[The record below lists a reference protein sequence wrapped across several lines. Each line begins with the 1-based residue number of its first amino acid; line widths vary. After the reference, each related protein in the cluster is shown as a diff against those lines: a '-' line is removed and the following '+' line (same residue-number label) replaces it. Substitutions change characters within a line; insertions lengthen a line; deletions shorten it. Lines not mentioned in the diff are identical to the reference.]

1 MTARPIG
8 LIGVG
13 LLGTA
18 LAERMLAAGYRV
30 IGHDPRQEQLT
41 NLRRLGGEAAPSAR
55 ETAAKAETIVLC
67 LPTSTTVAEV
77 IAEIGTALHA
87 GMIILD
93 ATTGAPEDATASE
106 ATLQSQGVGYLD
118 ATIAGSSEQAR
129 RGEATILLG
138 GDPKHL
144 EQARPIL
151 RSWSERLF
159 HVGPP
164 GSGARMKLIV
174 NLVLGLNR
182 AVLAEGLN
190 LARQCGIDPARAL
203 EILKATPAYSRVM
216 DTKGPKL
223 VAGDFS
229 PEARLSQHLKDVRLI
244 EQLAAKHSARIPLTM
259 LHAELLEQAVELGWG
274 DADNSAIIRAFSTK
288 SEIRNSKHETKS
300 KQ

>member
-30 IGHDPRQEQLT
+30 VGHDVRQEQLT
-41 NLRRLGGEAAPSAR
+41 NLLRLGGEAAPSAR
-55 ETAAKAETIVLC
+55 EAAINAETIVLC
-67 LPTSTTVAEV
+67 LPTSTIVAEI
-77 IAEIGTALHA
+77 IAEIGPALRP

-93 ATTGAPEDATASE
+93 ATTGAPEGATAAE
-106 ATLQSQGVGYLD
+106 ASLGSQGVGYLD
-118 ATIAGSSEQAR
+118 ATVAGSSEQVR
-129 RGEATILLG
+129 RGAATIIVG
-138 GDPKHL
+138 GEPQHL
-144 EQARPIL
+144 QQARPIL

-159 HVGPP
+159 HVGPS

-190 LARQCGIDPARAL
+190 LARECGFDAAQAL

-216 DTKGPKL
+216 DTKGPKM
-223 VAGDFS
+223 VAGDFR
-229 PEARLSQHLKDVRLI
+229 PEARLAQHLKDVRLI
-244 EQLAAKHSARIPLTM
+244 EQLAAKHFAHIPLTS

-274 DADNSAIIRAFSTK
+274 DADNSAIIHAFSSTLP
-288 SEIRNSKHETKS
+288 
-300 KQ
+300 QQ